1 MATTLNTRPRSN
13 GNCMPHLFSYG
24 TLQQEGVQISTFGRL
39 LAGTPDQLHGFR
51 QSLVEIDDPEVVRT
65 SGMTHHPIVMF
76 TGIDADKVS
85 GVVFEITND
94 ELIRA
99 DTYEVSAYIRVR
111 VTLASGMPAWVYV
124 DARFAPPEGLHP

>member
-1 MATTLNTRPRSN
+1 
-13 GNCMPHLFSYG
+13 MPHLFSYG

-39 LAGTPDQLHGFR
+39 LAGTPDRLRGFR

-76 TGIDADKVS
+76 TGIDADEVS
-85 GVVFEITND
+85 GVVFEITGD
-94 ELIRA
+94 ELMRA

-111 VTLASGMPAWVYV
+111 VTLASGISAWAYV
-124 DARFAPPEGLHP
+124 DARFAPPEAFHQ